1 MFSKKTVDSVIG
13 GLSKM
18 ITDLDEVQQTEMAEA
33 TKQAEIA
40 DVAQVKRMNAEIQA
54 DRAISI
60 ATNIRELIE

>member
-18 ITDLDEVQQTEMAEA
+18 ITDLEEVQQMELAEVA
-33 TKQAEIA
+33 NQAAIA
-40 DVAQVKRMNAEIQA
+40 DAAQIKRMNAEIHA
-54 DRAISI
+54 DRAVSI